1 MQKWTD
7 LKSRRA
13 EGDTRIVTF
22 YSDKIRDHRRGDA
35 EVEGQEQ
42 KKKTGWLLGTEK
54 EALAYGMISATANID
69 NLIFMITMFHR
80 I

>member
-13 EGDTRIVTF
+13 AGDTRIVTF
-22 YSDKIRDHRRGDA
+22 YSDKRRDHRRGDA

-42 KKKTGWLLGTEK
+42 KKKQDGCWERK
-54 EALAYGMISATANID
+54 RR
-69 NLIFMITMFHR
+69 H
-80 I
+80 